1 MAKKP
6 TSPNAVDSMRHQD
19 KRTNIP
25 TNELRG
31 FVEGDEAAPGTML
44 YPRDP
49 SLDPQLVWKGKDEQD
64 ARDLEVPVVPIYIQE
79 KILPQ
84 AIIENLR
91 DTARKG
97 EPEPELTLFNDYDGI
112 EFQELVE
119 FYRHEQNWANRMIL
133 GDSLLVMTSLAEK
146 EGLKGKVQMI
156 YMDPPYGIKFG
167 SNWQVSTR
175 KRDVK
180 DGKAEDATRQPE
192 QIKAFRD
199 TWELGIHSY
208 LAYLRDRLTVA
219 RELLTESGSIFVQIG
234 DENVH
239 LVRSVM
245 DEVFGSENSV
255 AHRLQ
260 KTTRCVARAKSTSSR
275 HSATTWFGTPRDRER
290 RSTASCSSPRP
301 WAVKAQGST
310 HWSSADGERASMTAT
325 EKKRAVDASRGS
337 ASHIVSDN
345 LTSAGVL
352 GERRSKSVRLRWES
366 PTSPAGNI
374 AGRPRGRPATSGR
387 RQDDW
392 SVDGASLSYVRFLD
406 DFPAFP
412 LVEHLDGHESGRFGD
427 GQVLRRSNGT
437 EGHRA
442 LPADEHRP
450 GRPGPGPYLWQRNDG
465 RVAEQWGRRWITAT
479 PAALRLL
486 SRARGSWPRA
496 SRTTY
501 SQTRPTVRNARPS

>member
-1 MAKKP
+1 MPRTPRNSGP
-6 TSPNAVDSMRHQD
+6 TPVDTYKHED
-19 KRTNIP
+19 KRANIP

-31 FVEGDEAAPGTML
+31 FVEGDEAAPTRML

-84 AIIENLR
+84 VIIENLR

-97 EPEPELTLFNDYDGI
+97 EPEPEMTLFDDYDGI

-180 DGKAEDATRQPE
+180 DGKAEDTTRQPE

-208 LAYLRDRLTVA
+208 LAYLRDRLAVA

-239 LVRSVM
+239 LVRCVM
-245 DEVFGSENSV
+245 DEVFGSENFVSLIGFRKTSGASSDLIAGVTDYILWFAKDKASV
-255 AHRLQ
+255 KYRQLYY
-260 KTTRCVARAKSTSSR
+260 AKVLGGMGSGQY
-275 HSATTWFGTPRDRER
+275 TWVEDAQGKRVNAGPVTIDAPSPGPRDSVSPLRP
-290 RSTASCSSPRP
+290 ASC
-301 WAVKAQGST
+301 
-310 HWSSADGERASMTAT
+310 
-325 EKKRAVDASRGS
+325 
-337 ASHIVSDN
+337 N
-345 LTSAGVL
+345 
-352 GERRSKSVRLRWES
+352 
-366 PTSPAGNI
+366 
-374 AGRPRGRPATSGR
+374 PRG
-387 RQDDW
+387 
-392 SVDGASLSYVRFLD
+392 V
-406 DFPAFP
+406 
-412 LVEHLDGHESGRFGD
+412 
-427 GQVLRRSNGT
+427 
-437 EGHRA
+437 A
-442 LPADEHRP
+442 LA
-450 GRPGPGPYLWQRNDG
+450 
-465 RVAEQWGRRWITAT
+465 
-479 PAALRLL
+479 
-486 SRARGSWPRA
+486 
-496 SRTTY
+496 TY
-501 SQTRPTVRNARPS
+501 SRQRAMHKP